1 MGFWV
6 KNQGKNHYLYW
17 RYSVY
22 ERDKRTLKRKPRRL
36 GDGTF
41 NRNKYTKRKDYYLGK
56 LIKLDPPKKIFFF
69 QQYLKKQNIENLK
82 LFLAEKSY
90 EEIFDS
96 YVEYIIELN
105 EIDKE
110 ELFNKNKQIAYEMPL
125 GYISQRLIQWVHSFE
140 FNSKLDPTDEKEL
153 DRFAGRCEFIGI
165 SDPDIISALYQKIC
179 PEIDMEDIKKALQE
193 EIKELEKSKLKTMK
207 YEDFKDFLEK
217 SS

>member
-22 ERDKRTLKRKPRRL
+22 ERDKRTLKRKPKKL

-41 NRNKYTKRKDYYLGK
+41 NQNKYIKRKDYYLGK
-56 LIKLDPPKKIFFF
+56 LVQLQPPQKIFFF
-69 QQYLKKQNIENLK
+69 QEFLKKKNITNLK
-82 LFLAEKSY
+82 LFLAEKNY
-90 EEIFDS
+90 DEIFNL
-96 YVEYIIELN
+96 YVEYIIELHD
-105 EIDKE
+105 IDKN
-110 ELFNKNKQIAYEMPL
+110 ELFENNTKIVYETPM
-125 GYISQRLIQWVHSFE
+125 GYLSKRLIQWVHSFE
-140 FNSKLDPTDEKEL
+140 FNPRLDPMDEKEL

-165 SDPDIISALYQKIC
+165 SDPDVISALYQKIC
-179 PEIDMEDIKKALQE
+179 PEIDEEDIRKALQE
-193 EIKELEKSKLKTMK
+193 EIKELEKQKLKSMK